1 MSDDGNR
8 HGHLPTEGEP
18 NLSENG
24 SETMENDQ
32 PGLPSWAAALTAQV
46 TAQLQATFEAQLTQM
61 SEAQAGRDAA
71 NQAELRTALE
81 ECSASARD
89 ARLAS
94 AQLQDQSAQLQEQ
107 SAQLQEQRQE
117 IEALQERLRV
127 EADALTAEQAQA
139 ARSSASGQAI
149 DFDEGSAT
157 PDARGPSAPPVPPGP
172 PPKGATHRA
181 EIRGQAERR
190 YSELPSAAPATA
202 PAATSRVEKSQLQI

>member
-8 HGHLPTEGEP
+8 HDHPPTAGEQ
-18 NLSENG
+18 NFSENG
-24 SETMENDQ
+24 SETTENDQ
-32 PGLPSWAAALTAQV
+32 SGLPPWAAAFTAQV
-46 TAQLQATFEAQLTQM
+46 TAQLRESFTVQL
-61 SEAQAGRDAA
+61 SA
-71 NQAELRTALE
+71 NQEALRAALE

-149 DFDEGSAT
+149 DFDEGF
-157 PDARGPSAPPVPPGP
+157 
-172 PPKGATHRA
+172 
-181 EIRGQAERR
+181 
-190 YSELPSAAPATA
+190 
-202 PAATSRVEKSQLQI
+202 SRIKSKKSRLSNLSTTVGVLLV

>member
-89 ARLAS
+89 ARIAS
-94 AQLQDQSAQLQEQ
+94 AQLQDQ
-107 SAQLQEQRQE
+107 RQE
-117 IEALQERLRV
+117 SEALQQQIE
-127 EADALTAEQAQA
+127 EMIPTAAV
-139 ARSSASGQAI
+139 RSSLVGLVRSCAVK
-149 DFDEGSAT
+149 F
-157 PDARGPSAPPVPPGP
+157 
-172 PPKGATHRA
+172 
-181 EIRGQAERR
+181 
-190 YSELPSAAPATA
+190 
-202 PAATSRVEKSQLQI
+202 

>member
-8 HGHLPTEGEP
+8 HDHPPTAGEQ
-18 NLSENG
+18 NFSENG
-24 SETMENDQ
+24 SETTENDQ
-32 PGLPSWAAALTAQV
+32 SGLPPWAAALTAQV
-46 TAQLQATFEAQLTQM
+46 TAQLQASFTAQL
-61 SEAQAGRDAA
+61 SA
-71 NQAELRTALE
+71 NQEALRAALE

-107 SAQLQEQRQE
+107 SAQLQDQQQE

-127 EADALTAEQAQA
+127 ADALTAEQAQA

-157 PDARGPSAPPVPPGP
+157 PDAF
-172 PPKGATHRA
+172 
-181 EIRGQAERR
+181 
-190 YSELPSAAPATA
+190 L
-202 PAATSRVEKSQLQI
+202 SQLLLQM

>member
-61 SEAQAGRDAA
+61 SEEQAGRDAA

-81 ECSASARD
+81 ECSIAFLS
-89 ARLAS
+89 
-94 AQLQDQSAQLQEQ
+94 QSHYRSVGFFL
-107 SAQLQEQRQE
+107 
-117 IEALQERLRV
+117 IFLRSDSL
-127 EADALTAEQAQA
+127 E
-139 ARSSASGQAI
+139 
-149 DFDEGSAT
+149 
-157 PDARGPSAPPVPPGP
+157 
-172 PPKGATHRA
+172 
-181 EIRGQAERR
+181 
-190 YSELPSAAPATA
+190 
-202 PAATSRVEKSQLQI
+202 

>member
-8 HGHLPTEGEP
+8 HDHPPTAGEQ
-18 NLSENG
+18 NFSENG
-24 SETMENDQ
+24 SETTENDQ
-32 PGLPSWAAALTAQV
+32 SGLPPWAAAFTAQV
-46 TAQLQATFEAQLTQM
+46 TAQLQASFAAQL
-61 SEAQAGRDAA
+61 SA
-71 NQAELRTALE
+71 NQEALSANQEALRAALE

-149 DFDEGSAT
+149 DFDEGF
-157 PDARGPSAPPVPPGP
+157 
-172 PPKGATHRA
+172 
-181 EIRGQAERR
+181 
-190 YSELPSAAPATA
+190 
-202 PAATSRVEKSQLQI
+202 SRIKSKKSRLSNLSTTVGVLLV